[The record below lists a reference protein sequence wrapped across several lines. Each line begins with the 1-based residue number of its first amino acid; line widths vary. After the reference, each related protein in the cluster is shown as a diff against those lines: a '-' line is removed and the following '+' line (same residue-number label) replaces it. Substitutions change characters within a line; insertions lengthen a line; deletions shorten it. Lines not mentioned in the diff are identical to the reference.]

1 MDHTLTV
8 EQLLKFIEKH
18 NIPLTAKVRLQR
30 IEDVYFENNG
40 WTTTKKYQSDI
51 GDCEYFSCFTAVKY
65 PDDDNLYLDG
75 HY

>member
-30 IEDVYFENNG
+30 IEDVYFEKG
-40 WTTTKKYQSDI
+40 WSTTKKYQSDI

-65 PDDDNLYLDG
+65 DDDNLYLDG